1 MGKNYDPHWSGDTVF
16 SDERVRAENR
26 KADAAQEVRL
36 QRQGSGAKLLPE
48 DYISARKK
56 LKRAV
61 TEHYSGLE
69 VLNNYRVRSFQVHF
83 FPKVDLGMQILNITG
98 FRKALKKFERV
109 TGV

>member
-1 MGKNYDPHWSGDTVF
+1 MGKNYDPHWSRDTVR

-36 QRQGSGAKLLPE
+36 QRQASGAKLPE
-48 DYISARKK
+48 DYTSARKK

-69 VLNNYRVRSFQVHF
+69 VLNNYRVR
-83 FPKVDLGMQILNITG
+83 
-98 FRKALKKFERV
+98 
-109 TGV
+109 